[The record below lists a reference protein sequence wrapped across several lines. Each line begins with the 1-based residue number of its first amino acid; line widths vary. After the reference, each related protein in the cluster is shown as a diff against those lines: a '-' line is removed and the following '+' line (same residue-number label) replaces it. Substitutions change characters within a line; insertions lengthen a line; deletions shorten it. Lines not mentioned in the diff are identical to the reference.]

1 MGWNVSDLRTWVDFR
16 TEFLCDDKMVTRK
29 VVPLLNL
36 TRSPF
41 AFLPPVGARVGA
53 VILSAALLATVAVGC
68 RNTDPQSDEP
78 EQPTPEPDAWQLPGP
93 GTPSPD
99 APSPESPNPDSNP
112 EPEAAPSPSP
122 DDEPDPTPEGT
133 PDDLDGDAIANAEDN
148 CPDDFN
154 PLQTDFDEDGIGN
167 ECDPDTD
174 NDGSLN
180 ADDCSPLNASI
191 YPGATEI
198 LGNATDEDCDGT
210 AQSWIDAPV
219 DCSALDCDG
228 TGADPLLCAM
238 ELCFPDHVLNAF
250 VVSPTGDDVSA
261 SALPLD
267 RYGDSDND
275 LVPYLGS
282 YTFMGTGTPNSSHQD
297 RLSGGNPTID
307 EFSASSDSI
316 YDVVE
321 MSVRMTAP
329 PGVGGFAVDYIFF
342 SAEYEEWIGS
352 EYNDKFYIV
361 LNAPD
366 TTGGEDRIINFTTCS
381 NPDSY
386 SDFEHPEEGP
396 QCYIA
401 INTAFSERC
410 NAPVDTDIGGTNFEC
425 NEEGSS
431 TGWLTTTWTINP
443 GETFELTFHIHDTAD
458 EVEDSAVLLDHFRWV
473 GTGAKPGTE

>member
-1 MGWNVSDLRTWVDFR
+1 MA
-16 TEFLCDDKMVTRK
+16 K
-29 VVPLLNL
+29 L

-41 AFLPPVGARVGA
+41 ALSQT
-53 VILSAALLATVAVGC
+53 LSARFCVVALCAGSIATLSISGC
-68 RNTDPQSDEP
+68 RNQDPQTAEP
-78 EQPTPEPDAWQLPGP
+78 EPSTAEPDDWQLPGP
-93 GTPSPD
+93 GTPSPETPSPD
-99 APSPESPNPDSNP
+99 TPSPGASPESEPDAGPAPAP
-112 EPEAAPSPSP
+112 ES
-122 DDEPDPTPEGT
+122 EPDPTPEGT
-133 PDDLDGDAIANAEDN
+133 PDDLDGDAIPNADDN
-148 CPDDFN
+148 CPDAFN

-180 ADDCSPLNASI
+180 ADDCAPLNADI
-191 YPGATEI
+191 YPGATEV

-210 AQSWIDAPV
+210 AQSWVDAPV
-219 DCSALDCDG
+219 DCAALDCDG
-228 TGADPLLCAM
+228 TGVDPLLCAM
-238 ELCFPDHVLNAF
+238 ELCYPDFVLNAF
-250 VVSPTGDDVSA
+250 VTSPTGDNVTN
-261 SALPLD
+261 SALALD

-275 LVPYLGS
+275 LVPYLGG
-282 YTFMGTGTPNSSHQD
+282 YTFLGTGTPTSNHQD
-297 RLSGGNPTID
+297 MLPGGSPTID
-307 EFSASSDSI
+307 VFSSASDSI

-321 MSVRMTAP
+321 MTVRMTAP

-342 SAEYEEWIGS
+342 SAEYEEWIGT

-381 NPDSY
+381 NPGSY
-386 SDFEHPEEGP
+386 FDFEHPEEGP

-401 INTAFSERC
+401 INTAFSEAC
-410 NAPVDTDIGGTNFEC
+410 AGPVDTNIDGTNFEC

-458 EVEDSAVLLDHFRWV
+458 QVEDSAVLLDHFRWV
-473 GTGAKPGTE
+473 GSGAKPGTE